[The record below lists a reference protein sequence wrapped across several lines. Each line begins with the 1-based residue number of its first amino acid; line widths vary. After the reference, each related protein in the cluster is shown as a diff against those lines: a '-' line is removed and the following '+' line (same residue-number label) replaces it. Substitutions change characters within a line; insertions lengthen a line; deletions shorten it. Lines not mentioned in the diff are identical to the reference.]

1 MPHGNDVHQLDETIR
16 YLKKKKEKE
25 SQTQV
30 SMFLNEMINKIQN
43 VINWMNMIYLALV
56 QFGFTNIFLHM
67 YAAHECQ

>member
-1 MPHGNDVHQLDETIR
+1 MTLSRPHGNGVHQLDETIR
-16 YLKKKKEKE
+16 YFTKKRP
-25 SQTQV
+25 V
-30 SMFLNEMINKIQN
+30 SMFLHEMINKIQN